1 MPVLDSNPHEIT
13 KRTEATPY
21 GCVTRVFRDSYP
33 LKVRDYTIDGNSYEM
48 FDKQVVHKMSRE
60 CRYDKSLTDPRCRT
74 CLQRGLGE
82 EYSRKIR
89 EQGN

>member
-1 MPVLDSNPHEIT
+1 MPVLDSNPHDLT

-33 LKVRDYTIDGNSYEM
+33 LKVRDYSIDGNSYAM
-48 FDKQVVHKMSRE
+48 VDKQVDHKMSRE
-60 CRYDKSLTDPRCRT
+60 CRYDKSLTDPRCST
-74 CLQRGLGE
+74 CRHRGSGE